1 MELNKLCELNGAP
14 GDEGAVRNAIMA
26 AASKVC
32 DDVRIDK
39 AGNVIAFKKG
49 VKKSGRKHIILN
61 AHMDEVA
68 FISVGA
74 TEDGMIRIQPVGGI
88 DPRVCVS
95 KHVTVGEEKVKGVI
109 GAMAIH
115 LQSAADRQRVLD
127 FDNLYVDIG
136 AQSKDEA
143 LGAAPEGTHIYF
155 ESKYEKFG
163 DGCVVSKALD
173 DRVGCYV
180 MLKLLQESTQNDV
193 TYAFVVK
200 EEIGC
205 RGARAAAFNT
215 KADAVLVLEGTTA
228 GDMGN
233 VPEVS
238 QVCRLG
244 KGVAVSFMDNGSI
257 VTRKLYK
264 SVIDIAEKNGCHYQI
279 KEAATGGN
287 DASAYQATAD
297 AKATCVLSVPCR
309 YIHGPSSVVKLS
321 DVEDQLTLARHVVN
335 SL

>member
-1 MELNKLCELNGAP
+1 MELNKLCELCGAP
-14 GDEGAVRNAIMA
+14 GDEGAVRNAILA

-49 VKKSGRKHIILN
+49 VKKSGRKHVILS
-61 AHMDEVA
+61 AHMDEIA
-68 FISVGA
+68 FICMGA
-74 TEDGMIRIQPVGGI
+74 TEDGMLRIQPVGGI

-95 KHVTVGEEKVKGVI
+95 KHVVVGPDQVKGVI

-127 FDNLYVDIG
+127 FDGLYVDVG
-136 AQSKDEA
+136 AKSKEEA
-143 LGAAPEGTHIYF
+143 QAIAPGGTYIYF
-155 ESKYEKFG
+155 DTKFEKFG
-163 DGCVVSKALD
+163 EGCAVSKALD

-180 MLKLLQESTQNDV
+180 MLKLLQESHQNDV

-205 RGARAAAFNT
+205 LGARAVAFKT
-215 KADAVLVLEGTTA
+215 EADAVLVLEGTAA
-228 GDMGN
+228 GDMGV
-233 VPEVS
+233 VPEVR
-238 QVCRLG
+238 QVCRVG

-257 VTRKLYK
+257 ANRQLYK
-264 SVIDIAEKNGCHYQI
+264 QVIDIAEKNGCRYQI
-279 KEAATGGN
+279 KEGSTGGN
-287 DASAYQATAD
+287 DASAYQGVAA

-321 DVEDQLTLARHVVN
+321 DVEDQMNLARCVIN